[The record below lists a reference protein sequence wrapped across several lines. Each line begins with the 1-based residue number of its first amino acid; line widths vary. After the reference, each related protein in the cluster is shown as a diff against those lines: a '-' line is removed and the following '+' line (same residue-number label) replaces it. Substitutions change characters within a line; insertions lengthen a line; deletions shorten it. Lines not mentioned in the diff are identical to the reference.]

1 MTTLA
6 LWYPGDGAVLTS
18 LEVLGMIAIL
28 VTLTWA
34 AEQFLARR
42 RAALRHALWTAAL
55 VGVLLTPSVAL
66 IGRWLPWHITVLPPE
81 GSAVAP
87 SPERPPSPAPAR
99 ADAHL
104 PTGKDEQPHS
114 LPPSGTREEVPAPS
128 DPAVLLPVHET
139 QTLDSG
145 RPPSQG
151 ASEAAPAAAN
161 QSPAPPANFLHG
173 LATLAILVWGL
184 GAVYLSVRLL
194 HGWLRVRRFWCRL
207 RPLDGKRWS
216 AELAQ
221 VAQMLSAERL
231 PVICVSPDV
240 RSPLAAGLFFPRVIL
255 PESLPER
262 STSHQLRDVLL
273 HECAHVLR
281 RDSWVRLLQR
291 LAGVLFWVHP
301 LVHLL
306 NRRLDHAREEVCDNH
321 VLAHADA
328 AEYAETLLTVSQIC
342 YPTPRLEGYL
352 TMIPYR
358 HNLERRVAGL
368 LETRRDTATRLP
380 TIQRAAVLTV
390 LVVLLGAIASVGLHS
405 AAAQEKPAAAA
416 SPAPEVAKKQT
427 PTAAVDKPG
436 EPVVPLSGTILA
448 EDDSP
453 AAGATVWAAR
463 FTSSPLVRRETVAD
477 AQGRYTLD
485 LDPGSWYVWARRGTQ
500 GGQGAEGRG
509 ATANI
514 VAGKPTEAV
523 TIRLEERG
531 KFYGRLLE
539 AETGKPISGGKLFL
553 DAGLV
558 LTTDADGRFEVG
570 GLSREGH
577 EAFVVAPGRRRMRVL
592 FNTTAR
598 ADTGLDVP
606 VPRGAKIVG
615 RVTDLD
621 GKPIAGAYVGHSTS
635 GSYFSTNGLYTACD
649 AEGRFVYDGCT
660 PDQATRLNAGAPGYI
675 EDDREGI
682 IGSPDGKPLELDFR
696 LRPKLADLKPGI
708 PPVQRPPEDET
719 RRIVSGVV
727 RGPDKKPV
735 EGVRVRWGFQPFSD
749 AIEAQT
755 DAEGRFRLTVPAKE
769 NLLAVLPRDFTPQFP
784 RVAANGDQTVEIT
797 LQEGHTTRG
806 CVLDENDRAIK
817 NVLVMTVIRSPEP
830 RIANPYWLT
839 EAAVHTDAE
848 GKFALKGVPDGARF
862 DLTKPGMSE
871 IRNRELTLDGADN
884 TLNVRLYYGGA
895 INGRVVDQ
903 DGKPIRSFRVLVN
916 FPREKK
922 PGDVSGGFFAGYT
935 GIGVRFTSD
944 DGGFVL
950 TGVGAGSVNRITAIA
965 DGYGQAV
972 IDRVTAVALN
982 HLADAKPVT
991 LRVGA
996 PVALRVRAVTAGGKP
1011 IAGARVTLIDGD
1023 PGLDGKIDWGYPRWE
1038 DTVRGRTDADGWA
1051 DFPALSF
1058 GDATLLV
1065 EAPGYARHKEGWR
1078 DGKKE
1083 LTVTLPAEA
1092 VLAGEVHD
1100 AAGAPVKDVSVTLDS
1115 GGDHIYVSVGPDAK
1129 GRFRIA
1135 ELPAG
1140 PWNVTIRDA
1149 DGLTTLYKTEATLK
1163 AGEVKELNIE
1173 VKKGP
1178 LRPAESLAR

>member
-6 LWYPGDGAVLTS
+6 VWYPGDGAVLTS

-28 VTLTWA
+28 ATLTWA

-66 IGRWLPWHITVLPPE
+66 IGRWLPWHVTVLPLE

-87 SPERPPSPAPAR
+87 SPERPPPPAPAR

-104 PTGKDEQPHS
+104 PTGKDEQPRS
-114 LPPSGTREEVPAPS
+114 LSPSGTREEVPAPS

-194 HGWLRVRRFWCRL
+194 HGWLRVRRLWRRL
-207 RPLDGKRWS
+207 RPLDGKRCS

-221 VAQMLSAERL
+221 VAQMLSVERL
-231 PVICVSPDV
+231 PMICISPDV
-240 RSPLAAGLFFPRVIL
+240 RGPLAAGLFFPRVIL

-321 VLAHADA
+321 VLVHADA

-352 TMIPYR
+352 TMIPYH

-380 TIQRAAVLTV
+380 TMQRAAVLTA
-390 LVVLLGAIASVGLHS
+390 LVMLLGGIASVGLHGA
-405 AAAQEKPAAAA
+405 AAAQDEPKAPA
-416 SPAPEVAKKQT
+416 SPAPAAPEKQT
-427 PTAAVDKPG
+427 PPAMDKPG
-436 EPVVPLSGTILA
+436 EAIIQLRGTVLA
-448 EDDSP
+448 ADGSP
-453 AAGATVWAAR
+453 AAGAIVWAAR
-463 FTSSPLVRRETVAD
+463 FTYSPLVRRETVAD
-477 AQGRYTLD
+477 AHGRYTLD
-485 LDPGSWYVWARRGTQ
+485 LDPGEWHVWARQGTQ
-500 GGQGAEGRG
+500 GGQGVEGRG
-509 ATANI
+509 ATAELF
-514 VAGKPTEAV
+514 AGRAPELV
-523 TIRLEERG
+523 EIRLEERG
-531 KFYGRLLE
+531 KLHGRLLE
-539 AETGKPISGGKLFL
+539 AETGKPIPGGKLFL
-553 DAGLV
+553 DAGLI
-558 LTTDADGRFEVG
+558 LTTGADGRFQVG

-577 EAFVVAPGRRRMRVL
+577 EAFVVAPGRSRMRVL
-592 FNTTAR
+592 FDTTAR
-598 ADTGLDVP
+598 ADAELDVP
-606 VPRGAKIVG
+606 VPRGGKIVG
-615 RVTDLD
+615 RVTDMD
-621 GKPIAGAYVGHSTS
+621 GKPIAGAYVGQSTS
-635 GSYFSTNGLYTACD
+635 GTFFSINGLYMACD
-649 AEGRFVYDGCT
+649 AEGRFEYDTGAA
-660 PDQATRLNAGAPGYI
+660 PDQRTHLSAAAPGYI
-675 EDDREGI
+675 EEHREGRI
-682 IGSPDGKPLELDFR
+682 VSLDKPLEFDFK
-696 LRPKLADLKPGI
+696 LRPHLADPKPGTK
-708 PPVQRPPEDET
+708 PVPRRADDET

-727 RGPDKKPV
+727 RGPEKKPV
-735 EGVRVRWGFQPFSD
+735 EGVRVRWGYEPVNGV
-749 AIEAQT
+749 IEART

-784 RVAANGDQTVEIT
+784 RVAADGDQTFEIT
-797 LQEGHTTRG
+797 LQEGHTARG
-806 CVLDENDRAIK
+806 RVLDESDKPIK
-817 NVLVMTVIRSPEP
+817 NVLVMAVIRSPEP
-830 RIANPYWLT
+830 GIANSYWLT
-839 EAAVHTDAE
+839 EAAVRTDAE
-848 GKFALKGVPDGARF
+848 GKFTLKGVPDGARF

-884 TLNVRLYYGGA
+884 TLNVRLYYGGT
-895 INGRVVDQ
+895 INGWVVDQ

-922 PGDVSGGFFAGYT
+922 PGDASGGFFAGYT

-950 TGVGAGSVNRITAIA
+950 TGVGAGGVYRFTAIA
-965 DGYGQAV
+965 DGGGQAV
-972 IDRVTAVALN
+972 MDRVTAVALN
-982 HLADAKPVT
+982 HLAHDKPVT
-991 LRVGA
+991 LRVGK

-1011 IAGARVTLIDGD
+1011 IVSARVTLIDGD
-1023 PGLDGKIDWGYPRWE
+1023 PGLDRKIDWGYQGWY
-1038 DTVRGRTDADGWA
+1038 DMARGRTDADGWA
-1051 DFPALSF
+1051 DFPTLRF

-1100 AAGAPVKDVSVTLDS
+1100 AAGAPVKEVSVTLVS
-1115 GGDHIYVSVGPDAK
+1115 GGDQIYASVGPDAK

-1140 PWNVTIRDA
+1140 PWNITIRDA
-1149 DGLTTLYKTEATLK
+1149 DGLTTLHEKQVTLK
-1163 AGEVKELNIE
+1163 AGEVKELSIE